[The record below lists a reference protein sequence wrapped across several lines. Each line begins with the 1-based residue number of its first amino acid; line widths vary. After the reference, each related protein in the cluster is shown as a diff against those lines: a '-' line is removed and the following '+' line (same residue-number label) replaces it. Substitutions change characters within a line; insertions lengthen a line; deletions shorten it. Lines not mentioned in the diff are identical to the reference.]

1 MTTRLSAQDKVIL
14 LKLARQAIQRAV
26 NGMEPQTI
34 CVEDFSP
41 ALQDFGCSFVTLTI
55 GGQLRGCIGAL
66 EPYLPLVQDVCEHA
80 VSAAMEDYRFAPV
93 KPVEMNQLE
102 IEISHLSTPQP
113 LDYGSP
119 EELLSRL
126 RPGIDGVILR
136 MSIVG
141 PPFCHRCGKKSLR
154 LKIFS
159 TNYAEKWA
167 RRDLFG
173 GKRDCKFLF
182 IRWKNSMKRLFHKNT
197 PLANKFAGG
206 VFLTQ
211 LSPELEAAK

>member
-126 RPGIDGVILR
+126 RPGIDGVIIKDEYRRATFLPQVWEKIPAAEDFLNQLCR
-136 MSIVG
+136 KMG
-141 PPFCHRCGKKSLR
+141 AQGSLWR
-154 LKIFS
+154 K
-159 TNYAEKWA
+159 
-167 RRDLFG
+167 
-173 GKRDCKFLF
+173 
-182 IRWKNSMKRLFHKNT
+182 KRLQVFVYQVEEFH
-197 PLANKFAGG
+197 
-206 VFLTQ
+206 
-211 LSPELEAAK
+211 EAVIS